1 MCAKGQVVVPGA
13 KNRIYLSVNSCFTY
27 TTAVD
32 ILEWMVEGVV
42 VSVVRTRLH

>member
-13 KNRIYLSVNSCFTY
+13 KNRIYLSVNSRFTY